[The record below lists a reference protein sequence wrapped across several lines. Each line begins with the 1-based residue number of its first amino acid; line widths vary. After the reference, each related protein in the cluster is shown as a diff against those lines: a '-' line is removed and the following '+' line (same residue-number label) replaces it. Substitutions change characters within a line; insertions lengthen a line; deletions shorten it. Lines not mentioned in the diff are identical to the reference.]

1 MPIEPTLTQIED
13 AARRDDALRY
23 HAEMCKKPEICME
36 EPCYSKRHGH
46 AYIPDDWKVTAYE
59 RPAESF
65 GVCNGLFDGDIIAD
79 GVEIGV
85 YSAGQR
91 RDYAD
96 TDEPEEGLFTG
107 VREHQNFPRKTH
119 SLTPY
124 LNGERHGITWE
135 IDPDTRERIRPL
147 YEHDHGHLII
157 DYCNAMIC
165 DAKGTDGQRPQ
176 EIENYERFS
185 ERREAV
191 GLAQDHAVTR
201 WGDKYRELSDKYWK
215 ACQEIRKLE
224 IRVHFLQNNI
234 KKLED
239 NDNGK

>member
-1 MPIEPTLTQIED
+1 MIEPTLTQIED

-23 HAEMCKKPEICME
+23 HAETCKKPEICME

-46 AYIPDDWKVTAYE
+46 AYIPDEWKVTAYE

-79 GVEIGV
+79 GVEIGM
-85 YSAGQR
+85 YSLGVR

-96 TDEPEEGLFTG
+96 TAEPKEGLFTG
-107 VREHQNFPRKTH
+107 VREHQIFPRKTH

-124 LNGERHGITWE
+124 LNGEQHGITWE
-135 IDPDTRERIRPL
+135 IDPETRERIRPIC
-147 YEHDHGHLII
+147 EHDHGHLII
-157 DYCNAMIC
+157 DYFNAMIC
-165 DAKGTDGQRPQ
+165 DAKGIDGQRPQ
-176 EIENYERFS
+176 EIENYERFC

-191 GLAQDHAVTR
+191 GLAQDHAVRR

-224 IRVHFLQNNI
+224 TRVHFLQNDI
-234 KKLED
+234 KKLEG